1 MKSSI
6 SNVLVISNM
15 AGMHRMTSQVL
26 DQIRHGFFKFFSRIQ
41 LLGNNDY
48 TLLDNNSTSISF
60 RSASLQDGKK
70 MVGIWCK
77 IIESNIEWG
86 TNCTT

>member
-77 IIESNIEWG
+77 IIESNIE
-86 TNCTT
+86 

>member
-1 MKSSI
+1 MGRYMKSSI

-77 IIESNIEWG
+77 IIESNIE
-86 TNCTT
+86 

>member
-6 SNVLVISNM
+6 SNVLVISYM
-15 AGMHRMTSQVL
+15 AGMHRVTSQVL
-26 DQIRHGFFKFFSRIQ
+26 DQIRHGFFKFFFRIQ

-70 MVGIWCK
+70 MVDIGCK
-77 IIESNIEWG
+77 IIESNIE
-86 TNCTT
+86 